1 MHSHKSQYAN
11 FLVLNRLCND
21 HEHCKF
27 FAIMKQPRLLSLI
40 LCPIH
45 MKMGSGKVMY
55 ELSQKNAKISYL

>member
-11 FLVLNRLCND
+11 FLALNTLCN
-21 HEHCKF
+21 EHCKF
-27 FAIMKQPRLLSLI
+27 FAIMKQLRLLSLI

-55 ELSQKNAKISYL
+55 ELSQKNAKIPYL